1 MEFTGFKKI
10 DKDKLTIENFTFY
23 FSENIKYL
31 MSETGLTRYG
41 FSLRTGLG
49 EKKIGSI
56 IERRA
61 VGIENVYKV
70 SRAFGYS
77 IDELITGLI
86 K

>member
-31 MSETGLTRYG
+31 MAENGLTRYG
-41 FSLRTGLG
+41 LSLRTGLG